1 VPNAPI
7 ATGKKAIANLIAAGF
22 ALRDYKL
29 TWHPDKAGVARS
41 GELGY
46 TSGKYK
52 VSFKDESGKTISDK
66 GKYLM
71 VWKKQ
76 SDGAWKVLFDMNN
89 SDLPLYSPL

>member
-1 VPNAPI
+1 
-7 ATGKKAIANLIAAGF
+7 
-22 ALRDYKL
+22 
-29 TWHPDKAGVARS
+29 
-41 GELGY
+41 
-46 TSGKYK
+46 
-52 VSFKDESGKTISDK
+52 VSFKDESGKTISDR